1 MRLAILGASG
11 HGKVIADAALLS
23 GWSHISF
30 FDDAWPALQSNGV
43 WQVEGNTENL
53 IENLSNYNGV
63 IVGIGSN
70 KIRAEKQSLLHQH
83 NANIVTII
91 HPKASVSSFAKV
103 SEGCVVF
110 AQAVINAFAEVKSGC
125 IINSGAVVEHDS
137 LVGNYCHISPNAV
150 LAGGV
155 KLGQQVWVGASSSV
169 RQCLSIGDFAVIG
182 MSSVVTK
189 NIPSQATVVGNPAKP
204 LISGF

>member
-30 FDDAWPALQSNGV
+30 FDDAWPDLQSNGI
-43 WQVEGNTENL
+43 WSVEGDTKHLLEHL
-53 IENLSNYNGV
+53 FDYDGV

-70 KIRAEKQSLLHQH
+70 KIRAEKQSLLHRYH
-83 NANIVTII
+83 ANLATII
-91 HPKASVSSFAKV
+91 HPEASVSSFAKV

-110 AQAVINAFAEVKSGC
+110 AQAVINAFAQVQSGC

-137 LVGNYCHISPNAV
+137 MVGNYCHISPNAV

-155 KLGQQVWVGASSSV
+155 QLGQQVWVGASSSIK
-169 RQCLSIGDFAVIG
+169 QCLSIGDFAVIG
-182 MSSVVTK
+182 MGAVVIN
-189 NIPSQATVVGNPAKP
+189 NIPSHTTVVGNPAKP
-204 LISGF
+204 LISE